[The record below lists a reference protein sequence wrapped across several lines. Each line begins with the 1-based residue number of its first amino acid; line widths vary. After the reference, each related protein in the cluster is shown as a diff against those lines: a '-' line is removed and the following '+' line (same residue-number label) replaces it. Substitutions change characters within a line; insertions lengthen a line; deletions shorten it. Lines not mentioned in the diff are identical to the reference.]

1 VSQLDLSALLQ
12 QAQALQEKLKQA
24 QESLASRTVDGDSG
38 GGMVRVTVDGAMQ
51 VRRIEIE
58 PSLLAAN
65 DKAMLEDLIAAAINN
80 GLRRAQEMVA
90 QEMGKLSPLGG
101 LKLPG
106 MFGGSE

>member
-1 VSQLDLSALLQ
+1 MAQLDLSALLQ
-12 QAQALQEKLKQA
+12 QAQNLQEKLKEA
-24 QESLASRTVDGDSG
+24 QEGLALRTVEGDSG
-38 GGMVRVTVDGAMQ
+38 GGMVQVTIDGSLQ

-58 PSLLAAN
+58 SSLIAAN
-65 DKAMLEDLIAAAINN
+65 DKAMLEDLIAAAVNN

>member
-1 VSQLDLSALLQ
+1 VAQFDLSSLLQ

-24 QESLASRTVDGDSG
+24 QEQLALRTVEGDSG
-38 GGMVRVTVDGAMQ
+38 GGMVRVTIDGALM

-58 PSLLAAN
+58 PALLAAN
-65 DKAMLEDLIAAAINN
+65 DKSMLEDLVAAAVN
-80 GLRRAQEMVA
+80 GALRRAQEMVA
-90 QEMGKLSPLGG
+90 SEMGKLSPMGG

>member
-1 VSQLDLSALLQ
+1 MAQMDLSSLLQ

-24 QESLASRTVDGDSG
+24 QEDLAQRTVEGDSG
-38 GGMVRVTVDGAMQ
+38 GGMVRVTVDGALQ

-58 PSLLAAN
+58 PSLITAN
-65 DKAMLEDLIAAAINN
+65 DKTMLEDLVAAAVN
-80 GLRRAQEMVA
+80 GALRRAQEMVA

-101 LKLPG
+101 MKLPG

>member
-1 VSQLDLSALLQ
+1 VAQFDLSSLLQ

-24 QESLASRTVDGDSG
+24 QEQLALRTVEADAG
-38 GGMVRVTVDGAMQ
+38 GGMVRATVDGALM

-58 PSLLAAN
+58 PALLAAD
-65 DKAMLEDLIAAAINN
+65 DKAMLEDLVAAAVN
-80 GLRRAQEMVA
+80 GALKRAQEMVA
-90 QEMGKLSPLGG
+90 SEMGKLSPLGG